1 MLKNKHISGILK
13 TMAFS
18 VLFIALSAPAFAGGL
33 RHVKEIMVAP
43 PNLPIHSQIAKGGP
57 VIIDV
62 SLTTIEKNWIID
74 GEGTQISGMT
84 YNGSNPGPVIVA
96 HVGDYL
102 QLTLTNPKSS
112 IFTHNIDLHAAT
124 GALGSAA
131 LNKVKPG
138 ESVTVRFHMIKSGV
152 FTYHCAP
159 GGIMIPYH
167 ITQGMTGII
176 LVLPRGGLTDGHG
189 KSLHYDRAYYIGEN
203 DFYIPKDKD
212 GNYKKYANASDAM
225 SDTLE
230 VMRGLIPTHMGFG
243 GKAFAYT
250 GKNAL
255 KAKVGENVLILHS
268 QANNVSSP
276 HLIGG
281 HADYVWIYGGFKSP
295 PVRDLQTWFI
305 PAGGA
310 VAAMYKFR
318 WPGLYVYLNHNII
331 KAVMLG
337 AAAHFKVTG
346 KPAHQDRDLMQ
357 VIKKQHAI

>member
-1 MLKNKHISGILK
+1 MLKNKHIPGILK
-13 TMAFS
+13 SVAFS
-18 VLFIALSAPAFAGGL
+18 VLFMALSAPAFAGGL
-33 RHVKEIMVAP
+33 RHVKQIMVTP
-43 PNLPIHSQIAKGGP
+43 PALPAHSQVARGDP

-62 SLTTIEKNWIID
+62 TLTAIEKNWVID

-84 YNGSNPGPVIVA
+84 YNGSNPGPVIVG
-96 HVGDYL
+96 HVGDYV
-102 QLTLTNPKSS
+102 QLTLKNLKSNT
-112 IFTHNIDLHAAT
+112 FTHNIDLHAAT
-124 GALGSAA
+124 GALGTAGLDTVEPGQSA
-131 LNKVKPG
+131 
-138 ESVTVRFHMIKSGV
+138 TVRFKLTKPGI
-152 FTYHCAP
+152 FAYHCAP

-167 ITQGMTGII
+167 IVQGMTGAI

-189 KSLHYDRAYYIGEN
+189 KKLHYDRVYYIGEN

-212 GNYKKYANASDAM
+212 GNYKKYANAMEAM
-225 SDTLE
+225 DDTLK

-255 KAKVGENVLILHS
+255 QAKVGETVLVLHT
-268 QANNVSSP
+268 QANNISSP

-281 HADYVWIYGGFKSP
+281 HGDYVWEFGGFTSP
-295 PVRDLQTWFI
+295 PLKDLQTWTI

-310 VAAMYKFR
+310 VAWMYTFR
-318 WPGLYVYLNHNII
+318 QPGLYVYLNHNII

-346 KPAHQDRDLMQ
+346 KWNNDLLKQ
-357 VIKKQHAI
+357 IKKPGPM

>member
-1 MLKNKHISGILK
+1 MKLKNKNLLGMLK
-13 TMAFS
+13 VSAFS
-18 VLFIALSAPAFAGGL
+18 VLALAFCMPAFAGGL
-33 RHVKEIMVAP
+33 RHVKEVLVAP
-43 PNLPIHSQIAKGGP
+43 PNLPAHSQIAKGGP

-62 SLTTIEKNWIID
+62 ELTTIEKNWIID
-74 GEGTQISGMT
+74 GNGTQISGMT
-84 YNGSNPGPVIVA
+84 YNGTNPGPIIVA

-112 IFTHNIDLHAAT
+112 IFEHNIDLHAAT

-131 LNKVKPG
+131 INKVKPG
-138 ESVTVRFHMIKSGV
+138 ESVTVRFHMIKSGI

-167 ITQGMTGII
+167 IVQGMTGAIM
-176 LVLPRGGLTDGHG
+176 VLPRGGLTDGHG
-189 KSLHYDRAYYIGEN
+189 HKLHYDRAYYIGEN

-212 GNYKKYANASDAM
+212 GNYKKYANAADAM
-225 SDTLE
+225 DDTLK

-295 PVRDLQTWFI
+295 PVQDLQTWFI

-318 WPGLYVYLNHNII
+318 YPGLYVYLNHNII

-337 AAAHFKVTG
+337 AALHFHVTG
-346 KPAHQDRDLMQ
+346 KPASPDLMQ